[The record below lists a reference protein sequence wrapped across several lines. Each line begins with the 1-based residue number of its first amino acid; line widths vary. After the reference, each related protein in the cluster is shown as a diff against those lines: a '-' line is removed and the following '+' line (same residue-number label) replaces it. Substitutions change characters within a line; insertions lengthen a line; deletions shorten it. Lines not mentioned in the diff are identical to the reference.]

1 MEVSMYKHLMTAMAL
16 FGLSFVGAAVQA
28 ESRDQQRA
36 QQHMQAYLGVRADTA
51 ARGAEQEEG
60 VIVREV
66 QAASPAARAGIRKG
80 DVITQVGRRVV
91 EDFDDLCN
99 AVTRHQPGE
108 RITIWAQRNGQER
121 TFQVR
126 LSERAARRMPNADDE
141 FGGQGR
147 LGRQEE
153 QERYGRDQFEDS
165 DQNRT
170 LQRLVRRIE
179 RLEDRLHQDQG
190 EFSRDRRGS
199 FGASR
204 QAILQGVQTRTWTPS
219 ASQRRS
225 GTADEG
231 VQVTEIDRDC
241 AACEAGLRRGDVIT
255 AVNGRDI
262 SSPQELR
269 QAIQRTGTGRE
280 VTLEVQRDDRQKE
293 IRVRPEGRSV
303 SGEGMG
309 VLGRLA
315 RQIEQLEERIQE
327 RANNRDRQDR
337 YGRYQGDAQSSRDIQ
352 EMQRQIQ
359 RLEERLHEI
368 EQHQQN
374 GRQRD

>member
-1 MEVSMYKHLMTAMAL
+1 MYKHLTTAAAL
-16 FGLSFVGAAVQA
+16 FSLSLVGSAVQA

-51 ARGAEQEEG
+51 ARGAEQQEG
-60 VIVREV
+60 VVVREV
-66 QAASPAARAGIRKG
+66 QSDSPAAQAGIRKG

-91 EDFDDLCN
+91 EDFADLCN

-108 RITIWAQRNGQER
+108 RCTIRVQRDGQER

-126 LSERAARRMPNADDE
+126 LSERAARRMPHADDE
-141 FGGQGR
+141 RF
-147 LGRQEE
+147 GRQEE
-153 QERYGRDQFEDS
+153 QDRYSRDQNEDS
-165 DQNRT
+165 DQNGT
-170 LQRLVRRIE
+170 LQRLARRIE
-179 RLEDRLHQDQG
+179 RLEERLHQDQG

-199 FGASR
+199 YGASR
-204 QAILQGVQTRTWTPS
+204 QAALLGVQTRTWTPS

-225 GTADEG
+225 GTEEG
-231 VQVTEIDRDC
+231 VQVTDIERDC

-262 SSPQELR
+262 STPQELR
-269 QAIQRTGTGRE
+269 QAVQRAGTGRE
-280 VTLEVQRDDRQKE
+280 VTLEVLRDDRQKE
-293 IRVRPEGRSV
+293 IRFRPEGRSAG
-303 SGEGMG
+303 GEGIG
-309 VLGRLA
+309 VFQRLA

-327 RANNRDRQDR
+327 RANSSRDRQDR
-337 YGRYQGDAQSSRDIQ
+337 YGRYQGDAQSSRDVQ
-352 EMQRQIQ
+352 EIQRQIQ
-359 RLEERLHEI
+359 RLEERLHEM